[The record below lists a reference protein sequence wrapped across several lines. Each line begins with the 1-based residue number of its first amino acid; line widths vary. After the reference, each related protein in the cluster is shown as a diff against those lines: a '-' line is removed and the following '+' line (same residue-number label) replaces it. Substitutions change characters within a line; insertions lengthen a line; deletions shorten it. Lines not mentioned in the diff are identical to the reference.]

1 MSPNVGGI
9 DYAVAIIPFDLEPPD
24 CDPFYHGYE
33 MKCSEA
39 MLTIRIWK
47 LPLVDLYGT
56 HFKLKFYLVE
66 GDGYLLV
73 GNKIAS
79 KCQIRNDENL
89 LIIPEG
95 NEGISME
102 KMVNSTYLSHD
113 HRT

>member
-1 MSPNVGGI
+1 
-9 DYAVAIIPFDLEPPD
+9 
-24 CDPFYHGYE
+24 

-39 MLTIRIWK
+39 KLTIGIWK

-73 GNKIAS
+73 GKKIAS

-95 NEGISME
+95 TEGISME
-102 KMVNSTYLSHD
+102 KIFISTYLSHD
-113 HRT
+113 HRTHLLVVPAQSKCFTSYFASIRAFY